1 MYIIESNDGEI
12 SDGVRNKDQAQR
24 VINKYFGHHIDFQL
38 PKSKND
44 IVMVNED
51 PDDGVISIT
60 II

>member
-1 MYIIESNDGEI
+1 MYIIESKDGKV

-24 VINKYFGHHIDFQL
+24 VINKYFGYPVKFQL

-44 IVMVNED
+44 IVLINND